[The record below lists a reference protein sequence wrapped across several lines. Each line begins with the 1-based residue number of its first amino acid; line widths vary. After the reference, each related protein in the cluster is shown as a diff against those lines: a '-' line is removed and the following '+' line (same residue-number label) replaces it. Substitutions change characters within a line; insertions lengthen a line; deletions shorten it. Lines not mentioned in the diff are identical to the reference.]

1 MSEYENKLNK
11 VCQTI
16 LKQSG
21 TAGARGLRAVV
32 MDLEGNGPV
41 GEMLHSLDRSNF
53 DMVIDLLI
61 EFRNSGRHESFNTLH
76 RKARERIAPQPTS
89 SQLNSEE
96 VNERH

>member
-1 MSEYENKLNK
+1 MSEYEIKLNR

-16 LKQSG
+16 LKLSG

-41 GEMLHSLDRSNF
+41 GEMLHSLDRNNF

-61 EFRNSGRHESFNTLH
+61 EFRDSGRHEPFNTLH
-76 RKARERIAPQPTS
+76 RKARERITETPS
-89 SQLNSEE
+89 D
-96 VNERH
+96 